1 MEDVSKLLKN
11 RIPGQAILFL
21 LFLWSTFRSN
31 LEIVNVK
38 TFFLIQIQFKL
49 YQFCFIRSTRILERL
64 FGRRYV
70 NVFVK
75 EWFMKH
81 RSIRLMPGLFALFGP
96 KASKTFQKSVSTLP
110 GFLHEGL
117 KGV

>member
-38 TFFLIQIQFKL
+38 TFFLIQI
-49 YQFCFIRSTRILERL
+49 
-64 FGRRYV
+64 
-70 NVFVK
+70 
-75 EWFMKH
+75 
-81 RSIRLMPGLFALFGP
+81 
-96 KASKTFQKSVSTLP
+96 
-110 GFLHEGL
+110 
-117 KGV
+117 